1 MTGAPHSQAPPAG
14 ATHQPYP
21 RVIVACGWPRPVGA
35 VVHAGRLAA
44 ALRAHGLDVS
54 AAAAQPARDAPV
66 EGGVMVVPIAAGPDD
81 DAWGTA
87 QAARAGLR
95 AAAPL
100 LGARDVGHAE
110 DPVAA
115 AALMDLRDAG
125 ALRAV
130 VTTVHHV
137 ATSHR
142 GELEDL
148 QRHAVQGSDLVVCAS
163 RHWAGIVEREYGV
176 RARVVPHGVELARF
190 ARQGGDRAVAG
201 EAFGWGA
208 RPTVLTLGGIQ
219 PRKGSRVMLE
229 AFARARA
236 RIGAGALLVVAGP
249 AEAPDFRRRW
259 SEDADRLGLRVQR
272 GGAPAPDADVLELGG
287 VGAASM
293 PRLMRACDV
302 LASPSTREG
311 FGLAAIEAAAAGVPN
326 VLSDIPVFLEHFAH
340 GESCLT
346 VGVGDTRS
354 LSSALVRVLRDDDLR
369 ATLVEGG
376 TRLAARFDWT
386 RCADAHLLLYRE
398 AMG

>member
-1 MTGAPHSQAPPAG
+1 MTGDLQSHTQPGGAPDG
-14 ATHQPYP
+14 YP
-21 RVIVACGWPRPVGA
+21 RVVVACGWPRPVGA
-35 VVHAGRLAA
+35 VVHAGRLAR
-44 ALRAHGLDVS
+44 ALRAHGLDVG

-66 EGGVMVVPIAAGPDD
+66 EGGVMVVPLAPRD
-81 DAWGTA
+81 DADPWDTA
-87 QAARAGLR
+87 QAARAALR

-100 LGARDVGHAE
+100 FGERDVGHAE

-115 AALMDLRDAG
+115 AALLDLRDAG

-137 ATSHR
+137 STNDR

-163 RHWAGIVEREYGV
+163 RHWAGIVAREYGV
-176 RARVVPHGVELARF
+176 APRIVPHGVELARF
-190 ARQGGDRAVAG
+190 ARQLDDRRSAG
-201 EAFGWGA
+201 AAFGWGA

-236 RIGAGALLVVAGP
+236 RVGEAALLVVAGP
-249 AEAPDFRRRW
+249 AKVPEFRARW
-259 SEDADRLGLRVQR
+259 VEDADRLGLRVQR
-272 GGAPAPDADVLELGG
+272 GGAPAPDVDVLELGG
-287 VGAASM
+287 VPAAAM

-311 FGLAAIEAAAAGVPN
+311 FGLAAIEAAATGIPT

-354 LSSALVRVLRDDDLR
+354 LSSALVRVFNDEDLR
-369 ATLVEGG
+369 GTLVEGG
-376 TRLAARFDWT
+376 RRLAARFDWA